1 MHPDYAST
9 KYAMEGAEPVLQVQH
24 HHAHVLSCMAE
35 NHLQAPVLGIAFDGS
50 GFGADSTIWG
60 GEFLRVTDEGVD
72 RVAHLRT
79 FRLPGGEK
87 AVREPRRVALAL
99 LYEIFGEKAFEVDV
113 PSTQAFLAA
122 ELRVIRTMLKQGFNS
137 PVTSSVGR
145 LFDAIA
151 SLIGLRQR
159 CKFEGQA
166 AMELEF
172 AITGDT
178 HESFPYAIHDA
189 GEFPLICD
197 WGPMVEAILRET
209 SPSIGYIARK
219 FHNTIGRMVADIAE
233 RVGEAKVVLTGGCF
247 QNRYLTENCIQR
259 LQAAGFQVYWHQRV
273 PPNDGGISLGQ
284 VMAAAAELK
293 RRHRR

>member
-1 MHPDYAST
+1 
-9 KYAMEGAEPVLQVQH
+9 
-24 HHAHVLSCMAE
+24 
-35 NHLQAPVLGIAFDGS
+35 
-50 GFGADSTIWG
+50 
-60 GEFLRVTDEGVD
+60 
-72 RVAHLRT
+72 
-79 FRLPGGEK
+79 
-87 AVREPRRVALAL
+87 
-99 LYEIFGEKAFEVDV
+99 
-113 PSTQAFLAA
+113 
-122 ELRVIRTMLKQGFNS
+122 
-137 PVTSSVGR
+137 
-145 LFDAIA
+145 
-151 SLIGLRQR
+151 
-159 CKFEGQA
+159 
-166 AMELEF
+166 MELEF

-197 WGPMVEAILRET
+197 WGPTVEAILRET

-219 FHNTIGRMVADIAE
+219 FHNTIGRIVADIAE